1 MAYVDLNPIR
11 ARMATTPERSDH
23 TSVKLRI
30 EAVVE
35 TKGQKQ
41 ALGQSQE
48 TAQKP
53 CQPTT
58 LYPFVGNPRQGMPE
72 GLPFKLTDYLE
83 LVEWSGRII
92 RDDKRGAIST
102 DIPSILDRLNIDI
115 DSWKTLTTEFE
126 STFSTFVGNPKH
138 VVSATKRLGYR
149 RTPPLDA
156 CRRLFQ

>member
-11 ARMATTPERSDH
+11 ARMAATPECSGH

-30 EAVVE
+30 DAVGE
-35 TKGQKQ
+35 TNNQKP
-41 ALGQSQE
+41 ALRQRQE
-48 TAQKP
+48 SAQQP
-53 CQPTT
+53 CQPST
-58 LYPFVGNPRQGMPE
+58 LYSFVGNPRQDMPE

-83 LVEWSGRII
+83 LVDWSGRII

-102 DIPSILDRLNIDI
+102 DIPPILDRLNIDI

-126 STFSTFVGNPKH
+126 STFSAFVGSPKH

-149 RTPPLDA
+149 RTPPLDP